1 MTSEATYVHDLTHE
15 IHVMRD
21 LARGTAEQHEIFH
34 DLKVINPH
42 DQPLSFYFS
51 VEAADSNLLE
61 EVNLLGAGHHG
72 LFTADDIYSDVSAL
86 QYNFDYWLV

>member
-1 MTSEATYVHDLTHE
+1 
-15 IHVMRD
+15 MRE
-21 LARGTAEQHEIFH
+21 LARGTGEQHEIFH

-42 DQPLSFYFS
+42 DNPPSFYFS

-72 LFTADDIYSDVSAL
+72 LFTADHIYSDVGIL
-86 QYNFDYWLV
+86 QQSWDYWLT